1 MQAEIFNLI
10 EPKCYMGNLA
20 CPNGHIGS
28 VLLFDFPCLIY
39 RNPLVSSY
47 GDGLKFPSKCYMGN
61 FTIPKGHIGSALLD
75 FMSWSDGLKF
85 PSKCYM

>member
-28 VLLFDFPCLIY
+28 ALLDCPAASLIY
-39 RNPLVSSY
+39 INPLVSSY
-47 GDGLKFPSKCYMGN
+47 DGLKFPSKCYMGN
-61 FTIPKGHIGSALLD
+61 FTLPKGHIGSALLD